1 MDKLNN
7 VSKNTIAAM
16 SAKKVYDSVLA
27 WARQYDSGFAV
38 LLERDPEYAKR
49 ILRIGRG
56 GKKPRKDIAVWAD
69 VKPYMGF
76 FYDELFEA
84 EDEIPD
90 AFAPED
96 IRNILLDFAAS
107 YKVDDDSNT
116 WFSGI
121 KAIADKYGYAS
132 DMKAYK
138 RNPSDF
144 KGSVADVSM
153 FIRVAV
159 TGRLNSPD
167 MYEVMQILGSGR
179 VVSRVKAAAEKL

>member
-1 MDKLNN
+1 M
-7 VSKNTIAAM
+7 T
-16 SAKKVYDSVLA
+16 
-27 WARQYDSGFAV
+27 
-38 LLERDPEYAKR
+38 
-49 ILRIGRG
+49 
-56 GKKPRKDIAVWAD
+56 
-69 VKPYMGF
+69 
-76 FYDELFEA
+76 
-84 EDEIPD
+84 
-90 AFAPED
+90 
-96 IRNILLDFAAS
+96 
-107 YKVDDDSNT
+107 
-116 WFSGI
+116 GI